1 LTALLLSI
9 GVLTGCST
17 IINGSTQ
24 SVSLNS
30 QPDGASVT
38 VVNRGGETVHS
49 GTTPVTLNLKRG
61 SGYFKSESYT
71 VRFEKPGYAPREI
84 VLAGQTSGW
93 YFGNIVIGGLVVGM
107 LIVDP
112 ISGGMYTLSPEKA
125 EVALEAMGTKTSQ
138 GDNSLTVVMAQDVP
152 ADVMKQARRID

>member
-1 LTALLLSI
+1 M
-9 GVLTGCST
+9 
-17 IINGSTQ
+17 
-24 SVSLNS
+24 
-30 QPDGASVT
+30 
-38 VVNRGGETVHS
+38 
-49 GTTPVTLNLKRG
+49 TLNLKRG

-112 ISGGMYTLSPEKA
+112 ISGGMYRLSPEKA

-138 GDNSLTVVMAQDVP
+138 GDNSLTVVIAQDVP